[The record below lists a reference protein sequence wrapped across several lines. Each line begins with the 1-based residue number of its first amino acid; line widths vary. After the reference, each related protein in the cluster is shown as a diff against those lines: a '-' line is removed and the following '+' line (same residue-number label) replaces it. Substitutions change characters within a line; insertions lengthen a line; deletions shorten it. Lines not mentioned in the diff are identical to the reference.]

1 MKDDYNPMIDGGTDQ
16 GDPPNPPNN
25 PNDPGDGN
33 GDD

>member
-1 MKDDYNPMIDGGTDQ
+1 MKDDYELLIDGGTDQ
-16 GDPPNPPNN
+16 GDPPTPPNN